1 MVVILVTLL
10 LGCGGASR
18 VSLDINIPNLSE
30 KEFYDSPYM
39 DGWKKL
45 KEGKPDLAMESFNRS
60 NLEDEKLFVAFG
72 YTLMLQKKMSLSR
85 QNFLRAL
92 EINPDN
98 IQAELGMATLFEL
111 SRDVEQAFRMYGHLR
126 AKYPENVWIK
136 LRFDHIRSTQ
146 TQFYLN
152 KAEELKS
159 ENNNAYIRALEN
171 AARYS
176 EDIIEIKIRIAD
188 FYYQNRQ
195 YENAA
200 VHYEKIIEKMPN
212 REDILF
218 KLGWIYE
225 QLNKY
230 DSALII
236 YKRILDLK
244 PGDKELTDK
253 ITNLKIKFYESNLPV
268 KFKNIFFK
276 YYLNREDLAALLGH
290 YFNRYLKVESVPI
303 IITDISG
310 SFARDYIIKLCTLKI
325 MDVRPDHRFQRFT
338 DIDRSA
344 LAVILY
350 TMTQYLKNREYPV
363 KINPLDEV
371 IEPADI
377 SPLHKYYE
385 IIKFVINAQFMKLD
399 SENQFNP
406 TERVS
411 PSEALISIRKLLN
424 SID

>member
-1 MVVILVTLL
+1 MLILVALL
-10 LGCGGASR
+10 FGCGGASR
-18 VSLDINIPNLSE
+18 VSLEINIPNLSE
-30 KEFYDSPYM
+30 TEFYDSPYM
-39 DGWKKL
+39 EGWNQL
-45 KEGKPDLAMESFNRS
+45 KEGNPDMAMENFNQS
-60 NLEDEKLFVAFG
+60 NVEDEKLFVAFG
-72 YTLMLQKKMSLSR
+72 YTLMLQKKMTLSR
-85 QNFLRAL
+85 QNFRRAL

-98 IQAELGMATLFEL
+98 INAELGLATLFEL
-111 SRDVEQAFRMYGHLR
+111 SDDVERAFRMYGHLR
-126 AKYPENVWIK
+126 AKYPDNAWIK
-136 LRFDHIRSTQ
+136 LRFDHIRSSQ
-146 TQFYLN
+146 TQYYLN

-159 ENNNAYIRALEN
+159 RNDDAYIRALEK
-171 AARYS
+171 AASYS

-188 FYYQNRQ
+188 YYYQDRQ

-200 VHYEKIIEKMPN
+200 FHYEKIIEKIPN

-225 QLNKY
+225 QMKKY
-230 DSALII
+230 DSALIV

-253 ITNLKIKFYESNLPV
+253 VSKLKIKFYESNLPV

-290 YFNRYLKVESVPI
+290 YFDRYLKIESVPI

-310 SFARDYIIKLCTLKI
+310 SFARDQIIKLCTLKI
-325 MDVRPDHRFQRFT
+325 MDVRPDHRFQRHT
-338 DIDRSA
+338 DIDKSS

-350 TMTQYLKNREYPV
+350 TLTRYLEKQDYSV
-363 KINPLDEV
+363 KINPLDEA

-385 IIKFVINAQFMKLD
+385 IIKFVVNAQFMKLD
-399 SENQFNP
+399 SENRFNP
-406 TERVS
+406 TDKVS

-424 SID
+424 SIE